1 MPMKICE
8 TIICKDWSAI
18 GNLQSEIWQSLEVH
32 LMKKAILMFL
42 ILSIAI
48 STVGR
53 ASTSAS
59 GEVAFINVNVI
70 PMDKERVLPR
80 QTVIVRNGTIVE
92 IGDAKRIKVPAN
104 AQRIDGVGKFLIPG
118 LADMHVHLF
127 SDDEFPDALAE
138 DEFKIMIAHGVTTI
152 RLMTG
157 YARTAGAATKK

>member
-1 MPMKICE
+1 
-8 TIICKDWSAI
+8 
-18 GNLQSEIWQSLEVH
+18 
-32 LMKKAILMFL
+32 MKKAILMLL
-42 ILSIAI
+42 IMSISIA
-48 STVGR
+48 SVAR
-53 ASTSAS
+53 ANTPAS

-104 AQRIDGVGKFLIPG
+104 AQRIDGAGKFLIPG

-138 DEFKIMIAHGVTTI
+138 DEFKVMIAHGVTTI
-152 RLMTG
+152 RLMIGTPEQLVLRQRSNKEEIRCANDLRRQSAFDRSKIKQCVRG
-157 YARTAGAATKK
+157 N